1 VPHLEHLIFQK
12 HLLAIPR
19 NTFSPFQEPDVTRIL
34 SSGWRST
41 TIAVFSDVTKR
52 SRTFSAIARGGRAFM
67 IMSASTLR
75 TREGGPSCGASACGP
90 PSSFFANG
98 RECDYIGGL
107 VAHRWALDYPTRP
120 IHLIVGFPPGG
131 AADLLSRL
139 VGQALSERLGQQIVI
154 ENRAGASSNIATEF
168 VVRAAPDGYT
178 LLDVTSVNSWNTAL
192 FNNLKFD
199 FIRDLALVGGMYHSN
214 GILVVNPSFPAN
226 TLPEFIAYVKAN
238 PGKLRMVLWRRGDSD
253 ASQRRAFQGDGWC
266 RHAARALS
274 GRRASADRSSR
285 RARGCYVRH
294 DYNVH
299 RARQSGQAS
308 PLRRDLRKART
319 RSPERSGYR

>member
-1 VPHLEHLIFQK
+1 
-12 HLLAIPR
+12 
-19 NTFSPFQEPDVTRIL
+19 
-34 SSGWRST
+34 
-41 TIAVFSDVTKR
+41 
-52 SRTFSAIARGGRAFM
+52 
-67 IMSASTLR
+67 
-75 TREGGPSCGASACGP
+75 
-90 PSSFFANG
+90 
-98 RECDYIGGL
+98 
-107 VAHRWALDYPTRP
+107 
-120 IHLIVGFPPGG
+120 
-131 AADLLSRL
+131 LLSRL
-139 VGQALSERLGQQIVI
+139 VGQALSERLGQQIVV

-178 LLDVTSVNSWNTAL
+178 LLDVTSVNSWNAAL

-199 FIRDLALVGGMYHSN
+199 FIRDLVLVGGLYHSN

-238 PGKLRMVLWRRGDSD
+238 PGKLRMASGGVGDS
-253 ASQRRAFQGDGWC
+253 AAPQRRAFQGDGWC

-294 DYNVH
+294 DYNVD

-308 PLRRDLRKART
+308 PLRRDLRKAHT
-319 RSPERSGYR
+319 RSPERPGYR